1 MKKLIPSL
9 LLLFCS
15 FLSHAQWLER
25 NNGLEGGSVSCF
37 ATLGTTLFAGT
48 DGGVFKSTDNGATWS
63 ASSNGIT
70 LPFVRS
76 LAVVGNDLF
85 AGTLFGVF
93 RSSDGGLT
101 WTEPNKEFVTGIRGM
116 IAVGDYLFIN
126 ADGDGP
132 QGTFRSSDRGV
143 TWTQINNFG
152 NRNAWTLIEGDLY
165 ASNSYYGYYGV
176 YRTSDKGD
184 TWVRP
189 ANAGLPEGLDFV
201 YLTSKGSILFGIMST
216 YENGESKARVYK
228 STDKGENWTLASTG
242 LPQDYFKVLVVKDDN
257 LFVAGNTGV
266 YRSSNNGVSWA
277 TANTGLTN
285 VEVYTFG
292 IAGSM
297 LLAGSNKG
305 IFSSATNGSSW
316 SLSDTGLAAVT
327 IAAIVQKGTDLFV
340 GSGGRLAEFEGQ
352 GVFMSS
358 DRGQTWS
365 ERNTGLTNTTVNALI
380 AAGNDLFAGTEGGG
394 VFYSANNGLN
404 WVAVNNG
411 LTNRAVTHL
420 LSVGE
425 KVYAVTDGGIYL
437 SSNKGQSWTGLA
449 FISTLVR
456 FWSFEKVNEILFAG
470 LEEYW
475 GGVYRSTDG
484 GATWIKTTLETTIYS
499 FKAIGNNIFAAGDGG
514 VYVSTDS
521 GVTWNPVTGK
531 LPKTSPIEIPVLSLA
546 VNGTSLFATTYG
558 GVFVST
564 DLGNSWRAINEG
576 VPPNFIG
583 YPLLVTETSL
593 LASFYARGVW
603 ERPLAELAPP
613 ATPVAAAASS
623 INSTGFTAN
632 WAAASGA
639 TSYQLDIS
647 KDNFVTFVEGYNAKT
662 VAGTSQA
669 VTGLTSTTT
678 YQYRVR
684 AVNELGISGN
694 SASISATTLIP
705 LPTAPT
711 ALAATAI
718 SATGFTANWAA
729 VSSAT
734 GYQLDISRDNFATF
748 VEGYNSKLITGT
760 SQAVTGLTS
769 ATPYQ
774 YRVRAVNE
782 GGVSGNSANVSVTTL
797 IPPPSSPTSLAAT
810 AISSTG
816 FTANWAAVSSATG
829 YQLEISKDNF
839 ATFVEGY
846 NPKTVATTSQ
856 SVTGL
861 PPVTA
866 YQYRVR
872 AVNEGGISANS
883 ASVSVT
889 TNVVITGDLNSA
901 ATTTAVYPNPFADY
915 IEIENK
921 TGEITEIV
929 LYDVTGRRNTLPFE
943 TQGETLRVNTN
954 TIPSGVYLLS
964 IQEGTT
970 IKTAKMMKR

>member
-1 MKKLIPSL
+1 MKKLIHFFL
-9 LLLFCS
+9 FLFCS
-15 FLSHAQWLER
+15 FLSHAQWVER

-37 ATLGTTLFAGT
+37 ATLGTAVFAGT
-48 DGGVFKSTDNGATWS
+48 AGGVFKSTDNGATWS

-70 LPFVRS
+70 LPLVTT
-76 LAVVGNDLF
+76 LAVIGNDVF
-85 AGTLFGVF
+85 AGTEFGIF
-93 RSSDGGLT
+93 RSSDNGLN
-101 WTEPNKEFVTGIRGM
+101 WTEPNKEFAVGIRRM
-116 IAVGDYLFIN
+116 ISMGDYLFVHTSG
-126 ADGDGP
+126 ADGPP
-132 QGTFRSSDRGV
+132 QQDKTFRSKDRGK
-143 TWTQINNFG
+143 TWTEIENFTNEIFFASIG
-152 NRNAWTLIEGDLY
+152 DDLY
-165 ASNSYYGYYGV
+165 IAYDVNV
-176 YRTSDKGD
+176 YRSSDKGD
-184 TWVRP
+184 SWVK
-189 ANAGLPEGLDFV
+189 AAGEGVPQNGNFE
-201 YLTSKGSILFGIMST
+201 YLISKGSVLFAIQSAYVNDAT
-216 YENGESKARVYK
+216 KALVYK

-242 LPQDYFKVLVVKDDN
+242 LPQDNFNVLGLKDDN

-266 YRSSNNGVSWA
+266 YRSSNNGASWTA
-277 TANTGLTN
+277 ANTGLPSTKI
-285 VEVYTFG
+285 YSLGAT
-292 IAGSM
+292 
-297 LLAGSNKG
+297 GSNLLLGTEKG
-305 IFSSATNGSSW
+305 IFSTANNGTSWASSNK
-316 SLSDTGLAAVT
+316 SLAASAF
-327 IAAIVQKGTDLFV
+327 AAIVQKGTDLFV
-340 GSGGRLAEFEGQ
+340 ASGGRFVEFEGQ
-352 GVFMSS
+352 GVFISS

-365 ERNTGLTNTTVNALI
+365 ERNIGLTNTTVNALV

-411 LTNRAVTHL
+411 LTNKAVTHL

-470 LEEYW
+470 LQEYW

-484 GATWIKTTLETTIYS
+484 GTTWTKTGLEKTIYS
-499 FKAIGNNIFAAGDGG
+499 FKAVGNNIFAAGDGG
-514 VYVSTDS
+514 VYVSTDN
-521 GVTWNPVTGK
+521 GITWSPVAGK
-531 LPKTSPIEIPVLSLA
+531 IPNLLPFDFFVYGLA
-546 VNGTSLFATTYG
+546 AHDGNLFASSLSD
-558 GVFVST
+558 FLVST
-564 DLGNSWRAINEG
+564 DLGNSWNSLNTG
-576 VPPNFIG
+576 KTN
-583 YPLLVTETSL
+583 LVTSL
-593 LASFYARGVW
+593 SVIENSLWASFYGRGLW

-613 ATPVAAAASS
+613 ATPVVTAASS

-647 KDNFVTFVEGYNAKT
+647 KDNFVTFVDGYNAKT
-662 VAGTSQA
+662 VTGTSHA
-669 VTGLTSTTT
+669 VSGLTSTTT

-694 SASISATTLIP
+694 SASISAITLIP
-705 LPTAPT
+705 TPTAPT

-729 VSSAT
+729 VSGAT
-734 GYQLDISRDNFATF
+734 GYQLD
-748 VEGYNSKLITGT
+748 
-760 SQAVTGLTS
+760 
-769 ATPYQ
+769 
-774 YRVRAVNE
+774 
-782 GGVSGNSANVSVTTL
+782 
-797 IPPPSSPTSLAAT
+797 
-810 AISSTG
+810 
-816 FTANWAAVSSATG
+816 
-829 YQLEISKDNF
+829 ISKDNF

-856 SVTGL
+856 SITGL

-872 AVNEGGISANS
+872 AVNDGGVSGNS

-964 IQEGTT
+964 IQEGTSV
-970 IKTAKMMKR
+970 KTTRLVKR